1 MRVRGAL
8 FTAILTGVGAA
19 FLVQTLFLAPGS
31 RLAPLWVILPTLAL
45 LVLEL
50 ALEVSSLPDGAF
62 FNALRRDTLLG
73 TSERVELRLRL
84 YRTTAEKRPRRAR
97 ELRVVLWGGLL
108 LMLIYAVGFLAAV
121 PLYLVPYLRVEARVS
136 WGRTLVTTLLI
147 TGFFYLVFGV
157 LLNVPFPPALL
168 G

>member
-1 MRVRGAL
+1 MRSRGVL
-8 FTAILTGVGAA
+8 FTALLTGVGAV
-19 FLVQTLFLAPGS
+19 FLVQTLYLAPGS

-45 LVLEL
+45 LALEL
-50 ALEVSSLPDGAF
+50 ALELSSLPDRAF
-62 FNALRRDTLLG
+62 FGALRRDTLLG

-84 YRTTAEKRPRRAR
+84 HLTANGKSPRPSR
-97 ELRVVLWGGLL
+97 ELRMALWGGLL
-108 LMLIYAVGFLAAV
+108 VTLAAI
-121 PLYLVPYLRVEARVS
+121 PLYLVPYLRIEVHAAWS
-136 WGRTLVTTLLI
+136 RTLAMTVLI

>member
-1 MRVRGAL
+1 MRSRGVL
-8 FTAILTGVGAA
+8 FTALLTGVGAV
-19 FLVQTLFLAPGS
+19 FLVQTLYLAPGS

-45 LVLEL
+45 LALEL
-50 ALEVSSLPDGAF
+50 ALELSSLPDRAF
-62 FNALRRDTLLG
+62 FGALRRDTLLG

-84 YRTTAEKRPRRAR
+84 HLTANGKSPRRSR
-97 ELRVVLWGGLL
+97 ELRMALWGGLL
-108 LMLIYAVGFLAAV
+108 VTLVYTVGFLAAV
-121 PLYLVPYLRVEARVS
+121 PLYLVPYLRIEVHAAWS
-136 WGRTLVTTLLI
+136 RTLAMTVLI